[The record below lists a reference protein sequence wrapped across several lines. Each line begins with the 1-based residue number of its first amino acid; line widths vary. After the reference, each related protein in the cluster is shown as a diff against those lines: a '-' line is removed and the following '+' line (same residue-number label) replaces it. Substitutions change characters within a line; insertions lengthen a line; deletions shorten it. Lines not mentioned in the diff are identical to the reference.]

1 MQQPSQSRID
11 EIRRHI
17 EKLGITEQDIADA
30 VKWAR
35 EDERNQTGSTQ
46 NPPTDTNLTTHIE

>member
-1 MQQPSQSRID
+1 MEQPSQDRLD

-35 EDERNQTGSTQ
+35 ENERNQTASMQ
-46 NPPTDTNLTTHIE
+46 NLPTKFSINSRKP